1 MVKRI
6 PVSELRLGMYIH
18 KLACSWVRHPF
29 WRGSFLLTE
38 PQDLS
43 AIRECGVGEVWV
55 DLAKSQVDPES
66 PESPEPRAQSPEPR
80 AQSPEPR
87 AQSPE
92 PRELSEEQSL
102 PSSPLSKKSDG
113 ATSMESEMCYAR
125 KLCLAAK
132 SQVMDM
138 FQEARLGKAVDPS
151 TTLPLVGEIAASV
164 LRQPHALISV
174 ARIKTHDDYTYL
186 HSVAV
191 CALMLSLARHLD
203 LDEEQTRLAGIGG
216 LMHDLGKAA
225 MPLEVLNKPG
235 KLTDAEFAIMKRHPV
250 EGAKMLRAGGAEPG
264 VVDIALH
271 HHEKIDGTGYPDR
284 LAGDAISLLA
294 RMGAICDVYDAVTS
308 ERAYKKPWDPSAAM
322 RQMAKWE
329 GHFDKCI
336 FHAFVKAVGIYP
348 VGSLVRLSSQRL
360 AVVVEPGMESLLTP
374 KVRVFFS
381 LRSREPIPMQ
391 TIDLAATSCKDS
403 ITGPEDPTL
412 WNFKNLDDLWME

>member
-18 KLACSWVRHPF
+18 KLAGSWFRHPF

-38 PQDLS
+38 PQDLCHS
-43 AIRECGVGEVWV
+43 RMWRRGGL

-66 PESPEPRAQSPEPR
+66 PESPESPEPR

-308 ERAYKKPWDPSAAM
+308 ERAYKSRGTRPRRCGRWPSGRAISTNASSTPSSRPWASTPSAPWFACPLSV
-322 RQMAKWE
+322 W
-329 GHFDKCI
+329 
-336 FHAFVKAVGIYP
+336 P
-348 VGSLVRLSSQRL
+348 LSL
-360 AVVVEPGMESLLTP
+360 
-374 KVRVFFS
+374 
-381 LRSREPIPMQ
+381 SRE
-391 TIDLAATSCKDS
+391 
-403 ITGPEDPTL
+403 
-412 WNFKNLDDLWME
+412 WNHC